1 MNILVLDLNN
11 YMPLKDLDVRIII
24 DETNVNFFDIAQL
37 NRAEE
42 KI

>member
-1 MNILVLDLNN
+1 MNN
-11 YMPLKDLDVRIII
+11 YMPLKDNVRIII
-24 DETNVNFFDIAQL
+24 DETNVKFFDIAQL